1 MAIIYS
7 YPVVSTVNNTDTLV
21 ISVSDTT
28 ADNGFL
34 TKSLTADDLASY
46 VTARVNLNFLGDTG
60 TGVINLDT
68 QNLTISGT
76 LNEIETAASSQTLQI
91 GLPDSVTITNN
102 LTVGNDLTV
111 NNDAS
116 ITADLDVSGGTQTNT
131 LAVTTTSTM
140 SGALSMTL
148 NNINNVADPLSAQ
161 DAATKSYV
169 DTAVTGLLE
178 FKGTFR
184 ADSGLI
190 LSGANA
196 GSYIYNCPG
205 GAGTRVAISVGD
217 YYIVA
222 NTGGQF
228 YCSGDLLDVGD
239 SIFCTTD
246 AAADSSTV
254 SDWGTIEGDNIEG
267 TGTANTLPIWSN
279 SQELSNSNITQ
290 DATTGQ
296 VTISTA
302 VNFQDDLSISGTVD
316 MNSGTIENVADPVSA
331 QEAATKAYVDAVDLD
346 FTGNSGTGS
355 VPQSSTFDVLGSG
368 PITTSA
374 SGNTLTINSSA
385 AEGTG
390 TTNTLTLWSD
400 GPNGVIGDSIVSQ
413 SGSVITAAGS
423 VKIGTGHSASG
434 NANLTSGQNNSVSGD
449 LSVAFGFN
457 NTVTG
462 NRAGGLGANNTVAG
476 GQVWATGDG
485 NDVGI
490 NVLNVGG
497 NIVTAGFSNT
507 VKSGNSCVVGSNN
520 NLTNTS
526 QLQSVKTN
534 FALGSANTINDVSDG
549 IAIGFNNTINN
560 SESCTLGEG
569 NITNASDTYAVG
581 KNNELGS
588 KDDYAFGLN
597 NTIGGSAVNSTIVGD
612 SNTVSGPNSYA
623 IGESNSLSSQKDY
636 AFGFNN
642 TIGGSANLAMTVG
655 QNNNLTGSQS
665 YAFGRNLEDGGQN
678 DTVIIGRYNVTPT
691 ATGRIVFGTGFSNT
705 GRRNSIEIQAGNNT
719 QSGLLFKALQ
729 TSSSYADDAAAA
741 AGGVELGELYRN
753 GNVVQIRMT

>member
-34 TKSLTADDLASY
+34 TKSLTADTLASY
-46 VTARVNLNFLGDTG
+46 VTALVNLNFLGDTG
-60 TGVINLDT
+60 TGVVNLDT
-68 QNLTISGT
+68 QNLSVTGT
-76 LNEIETAASSQTLQI
+76 ANEIETAASSQTLQI

-254 SDWGTIEGDNIEG
+254 NDWGTIEGDNIEG

-302 VNFQDDLSISGTVD
+302 VNFQDDLNISGTVD

-331 QEAATKAYVDAVDLD
+331 QEAATKAYVDA
-346 FTGNSGTGS
+346 
-355 VPQSSTFDVLGSG
+355 ST
-368 PITTSA
+368 A
-374 SGNTLTINSSA
+374 S
-385 AEGTG
+385 GTG

-400 GPNGVIGDSIVSQ
+400 GPNGVIGDSVVSQ
-413 SGSVITAAGS
+413 LGSVITAAGS

-497 NIVTAGFSNT
+497 NIVTAGFNNT

-560 SESCTLGEG
+560 SESCTLGES
-569 NITNASDTYAVG
+569 NTTNASDTYAVG